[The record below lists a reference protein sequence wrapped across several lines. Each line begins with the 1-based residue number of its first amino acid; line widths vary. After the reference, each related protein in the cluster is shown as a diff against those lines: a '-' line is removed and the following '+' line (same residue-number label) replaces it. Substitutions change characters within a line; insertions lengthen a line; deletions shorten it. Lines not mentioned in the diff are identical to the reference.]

1 MSNIKKFNKMARKSL
16 LLQAE
21 EYETGNIVV
30 ILRFQNI
37 RNSWTSLTIPIMCFR
52 SPRQLYCILL
62 SKGFSFP
69 CGGEPAEFCNDLSQY
84 EFMKT
89 SLLSSQTGW
98 YKSFDEKYCYI
109 LPDSSFGTEHYS
121 VLYKQDIGDNKKV
134 PYIGTTDEYIRLLDL
149 CKYSPPAILTVGVAL
164 ASFCLFPFS
173 AETFGIHL
181 FGDSSIGKST
191 LAKIASGI
199 LGKPSD
205 FIPWKT
211 TEGGIEEACYTH
223 RHRILVFDEAKLIAN
238 DRLKIAQRIS
248 DLSYFICAGQT
259 KKRLKSYNR
268 DNDLYVGDWEL
279 TFISTGEFGIIENAQ
294 ATGHLKDNGEKLR
307 FIDVP
312 AQMSAKYGIF
322 SKLPDGY
329 DDSKQLIYDINN
341 ILLNNYGR
349 LGREFVCCL
358 ASALNEGADSLR
370 QDFNTQFEYFCNNI
384 DVSAVGGY
392 SQRFLS
398 RFAFTY
404 ATLMLAVSW
413 QLVPW
418 SQERIFRAIK
428 KMYALALNCIRDD
441 KTILQEGLGI
451 LEEKLSK
458 DNENYADLADLS
470 SKEDIIAEWNNKK
483 FFGQKIG
490 KTFSWIIPSKTFKS
504 WFMTP
509 KQCILVEDYL
519 EDLIEKDDEGYALC
533 SLGHKVRKRAI
544 VLNKKKLNEL
554 LSKK

>member
-1 MSNIKKFNKMARKSL
+1 MTNIKKFNNMASKGL

-21 EYETGNIVV
+21 EYETNNIVV
-30 ILRFQNI
+30 IIRFENI
-37 RNSWTSLTIPIMCFR
+37 RRNRISITIPIMKFR
-52 SPRQLYCILL
+52 DPMQLYKILS
-62 SKGFSFP
+62 SKGFPFP
-69 CGGEPAEFCNDLSQY
+69 SDYDTHDFCLEFSQY
-84 EFMKT
+84 EFMQT

-98 YKSFDEKYCYI
+98 YKSLDEKYCYI
-109 LPDSSFGTEHYS
+109 LPDSSYGADYYP
-121 VLYKQDIGDNKKV
+121 VIYNQNVCDNKNV
-134 PYIGTTDEYIRLLDL
+134 PSKGSLEEYIRLLEL

-164 ASFCLFPFS
+164 ASFCLFPFG

-181 FGDSSIGKST
+181 FGTSSIGKST
-191 LAKIASGI
+191 LAKVASGI
-199 LGKPSD
+199 IGNPSD
-205 FIPWKT
+205 YIPWKT

-223 RHRILVFDEAKLIAN
+223 RDRLLVFDEAKLIAN

-268 DNDLYVGDWEL
+268 ENNLYVGGWEL

-312 AQMSAKYGIF
+312 AQMSEKYGIF

-329 DDSKQLIYDINN
+329 DDSKNLIHDINN
-341 ILLNNYGR
+341 ILLNNYGS
-349 LGREFVCCL
+349 LGREFVHCL
-358 ASALNEGADSLR
+358 ASALNEDADNL
-370 QDFNTQFEYFCNNI
+370 QQNFCAHFDYFSNNI
-384 DVSAVGGY
+384 DVSVIGGY

-404 ATLMLAVSW
+404 ATLIQAKEWGLI
-413 QLVPW
+413 PW
-418 SQERIFRAIK
+418 SQKRIFKAIK

-483 FFGQKIG
+483 FFGKRIA
-490 KTFSWIIPSKTFKS
+490 TTLLWIIPSKTFKS

-509 KQCILVEDYL
+509 KQCMLVEDYL
-519 EDLIEKDDEGYALC
+519 DDLIDKDDEGFALF
-533 SLGHKVRKRAI
+533 SLGYKVRKRAI
-544 VLNKKKLNEL
+544 VLNNRKLKEL

>member
-1 MSNIKKFNKMARKSL
+1 MANIKKFDKMARKNL

-21 EYETGNIVV
+21 EHETGNIVV

-37 RNSWTSLTIPIMCFR
+37 RESWTSLTIPIMKFR
-52 SPRQLYCILL
+52 NPPQLYKILV
-62 SKGFSFP
+62 SKGFPFP
-69 CGGEPAEFCNDLSQY
+69 SNYEPLDFCRDLSQY

-98 YKSFDEKYCYI
+98 YKSPDEKYCYI

-121 VLYKQDIGDNKKV
+121 VIYKQDIGDNKKV
-134 PYIGTTDEYIRLLDL
+134 PYIGTTTEYIRLLDL

-164 ASFCLFPFS
+164 ASFCLFPFN

-312 AQMSAKYGIF
+312 AQMSEKYGIF

-329 DDSKQLIYDINN
+329 DDSKNLIYGINN
-341 ILLNNYGR
+341 ILLNNYGT
-349 LGREFVCCL
+349 LGREFARRL
-358 ASALNEGADSLR
+358 ALTLNEDANSLR
-370 QDFNTQFEYFCNNI
+370 QYFNTQFEYFCNNI

-418 SQERIFRAIK
+418 SQERIFKAIK

-451 LEEKLSK
+451 LQKKLKKNDK
-458 DNENYADLADLS
+458 DYVKLANLS
-470 SKEDIIAEWNNKK
+470 SREDIESEWNNKR
-483 FFGQKIG
+483 FFSKKSGEI
-490 KTFSWIIPSKTFKS
+490 FSWVIPSKTFKS

-509 KQCILVEDYL
+509 KQCTLVEEFL

-533 SLGHKVRKRAI
+533 SLGHGVRKRAI
-544 VLNKKKLNEL
+544 VLERKKLKKL
-554 LSKK
+554 LSK

>member
-1 MSNIKKFNKMARKSL
+1 MTNIKKFNKMASKGL

-21 EYETGNIVV
+21 EYETNNIVV
-30 ILRFQNI
+30 IIRFENI
-37 RNSWTSLTIPIMCFR
+37 RGSWISITIPIMKFR
-52 SPRQLYCILL
+52 DPMQLYKILL
-62 SKGFSFP
+62 SKGFPFP
-69 CGGEPAEFCNDLSQY
+69 GDLNEQEFCSDLSKY

-98 YKSFDEKYCYI
+98 YKSPDERYCYI
-109 LPDSSFGTEHYS
+109 LPDSSFGVEYYS
-121 VLYKQDIGDNKKV
+121 VIYKQDIGDNKKL
-134 PYIGTTDEYIRLLDL
+134 PYIGNIDEYVILLDL

-181 FGDSSIGKST
+181 YGDSSIGKST
-191 LAKIASGI
+191 LARVAGGI
-199 LGKPSD
+199 IGNPSEY
-205 FIPWKT
+205 IPWKT

-223 RHRILVFDEAKLIAN
+223 RDRILVFDEAKLIAN
-238 DRLKIAQRIS
+238 NRLKIAQRIS

-279 TFISTGEFGIIENAQ
+279 TFISTGEFGIIENAEE
-294 ATGHLKDNGEKLR
+294 TGHLKDGGEKLR

-312 AQMSAKYGIF
+312 AQMSEKYGIF

-329 DDSKQLIYDINN
+329 NDSKNLINDIDN
-341 ILLNNYGR
+341 ILLNNYGT
-349 LGREFVCCL
+349 LGREFIKSL
-358 ASALNEGADSLR
+358 ASALNEDADNLR
-370 QDFNTQFEYFCNNI
+370 QNFNTQYEYFCNNI

-404 ATLMLAVSW
+404 ATLMLAASW

-418 SQERIFRAIK
+418 SQKCIFSAIK

-441 KTILQEGLGI
+441 KTILQEGLNI
-451 LEEKLSK
+451 LQKKLDK
-458 DNENYADLADLS
+458 DSENYINLADLS
-470 SKEDIIAEWNNKK
+470 SKEDIEAEWNSKK
-483 FFGQKIG
+483 FFSQKID
-490 KTFSWIIPSKTFKS
+490 KEFSWIIPSKTFKS

-509 KQCILVEDYL
+509 KQCMLVEDYL
-519 EDLIEKDDEGYALC
+519 DDLIDKDDEGFALY

-544 VLNKKKLNEL
+544 VLNNRKLKEL